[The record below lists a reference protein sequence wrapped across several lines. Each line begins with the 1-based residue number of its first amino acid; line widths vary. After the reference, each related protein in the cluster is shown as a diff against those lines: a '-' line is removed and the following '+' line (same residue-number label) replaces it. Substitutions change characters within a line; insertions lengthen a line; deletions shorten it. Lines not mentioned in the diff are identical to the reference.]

1 MISQETKIFDAYVCE
16 QGCNS
21 SRKRDLIVKVFLKTR
36 GHVSA
41 EELYDTIKKDHPQI
55 GYTTVYRTLKMIAD
69 SGLAKI
75 TDLGD
80 KVKRYERRVG
90 REYHAHLICS
100 QCGNSLEVFDQE
112 IEALTVNLAK
122 RQRFVPANQCF
133 EIFGVCAQCA
143 KKKEKKLS

>member
-1 MISQETKIFDAYVCE
+1 MTKEDRIFDEYMRE

-21 SRKRDLIVKVFLKTR
+21 SRKRDLIVKAFLKTR

-41 EELYDTIKKDHPQI
+41 EELYDRVKKDHPQI

-69 SGLAKI
+69 SGLAKV

-100 QCGNSLEVFDQE
+100 RCGTSLEVFDPK
-112 IEALTVNLAK
+112 IETLTANLAK
-122 RQRFVPANQCF
+122 RQRFSPANQCF
-133 EIFGVCAQCA
+133 EIFGVCAQCR
-143 KKKEKKLS
+143 KKEKKLS

>member
-1 MISQETKIFDAYVCE
+1 MTEEILIFDEYVRQ

-21 SRKRDLIVKVFLKTR
+21 SRKRDLVVKAFLKAR

-41 EELYDTIKKDHPQI
+41 EELYDRVKKQDPRI

-69 SGLAKI
+69 SGLAKV

-100 QCGNSLEVFDQE
+100 QCGHSLEVFDPE
-112 IEALTVNLAK
+112 IEALTANLSK

-133 EIFGVCAQCA
+133 EIFGICAQCRKKRGP
-143 KKKEKKLS
+143 KKK